1 MFNLFA
7 NLKTSLFAI
16 ALVAAV
22 SACGSSAP
30 LATVTALPK
39 PTVAP
44 VKLEIS
50 SKGEEMSFDKVQLE
64 VKSGAQVT
72 LRFVNTSAA
81 QMHNWVLVKT
91 GQADIVASDGASA
104 GEANDY
110 LVKGDKRVLAATHMV
125 KPKETAEITFT
136 ASAPGSYPFICTF
149 PGHAAVMRGVL
160 VVN

>member
-1 MFNLFA
+1 MSYLITT
-7 NLKTSLFAI
+7 LKNSLFTA
-16 ALVAAV
+16 ALVVAI
-22 SACGSSAP
+22 SACGGGAP
-30 LATVTALPK
+30 PATATVPPR

-50 SKGEEMSFDKVQLE
+50 SKGEEMAYDKAQLE
-64 VKSGAQVT
+64 VKAGAQVT
-72 LRFVNTSAA
+72 LRFVNSSAA
-81 QMHNWVLVKT
+81 QMHNWVLVKP

-110 LVKGDKRVLAATHMV
+110 LIKGDKRVLAATHMV

-136 ASAPGSYPFICTF
+136 APAPGSYPFICTF
-149 PGHAAVMRGVL
+149 PGHASVMRGVL